1 LRTIL
6 KISLDGKTMTHLSP
20 AAAAA
25 RSVPL
30 CEMKKR
36 ARGVVVGLATDA
48 ATSERLAALGLGLG
62 AAFEV
67 MQAGRSA
74 TVRVGESR
82 IGLGPDLAGVVRAVP
97 R

>member
-1 LRTIL
+1 
-6 KISLDGKTMTHLSP
+6 MTPHSP
-20 AAAAA
+20 AA

-30 CEMKKR
+30 CDLPRR
-36 ARGVVVGLATDA
+36 ARGVVVGLETDA
-48 ATSERLAALGLGLG
+48 ATSERLSALGLGVG

-67 MQAGRSA
+67 MQPGRRA

-82 IGLGPDLAGVVRAVP
+82 IGLGPDLAGVVRAIP

>member
-1 LRTIL
+1 
-6 KISLDGKTMTHLSP
+6 MTHLSP
-20 AAAAA
+20 TAAAAA
-25 RSVPL
+25 RSVAL
-30 CEMKKR
+30 CDMPRR

-67 MQAGRSA
+67 MQPGRRA

-82 IGLGPDLAGVVRAVP
+82 IGLGPDLAPVVRAIV